1 MPDRSAETA
10 AAWIADHPEIE
21 LVSRDR
27 GGDYASAA
35 KTSAPQAV
43 QCADRFH
50 VLKNLGEALE
60 GLLARHLAAR
70 RRAQAEKPLAPTLAE
85 VPTKQPPRR
94 HRKAAEL
101 SQAKREERLATYE
114 QVVAL
119 RKQGF
124 SQTAIASQV
133 GIGHATVLRWL
144 AHDAFP
150 EHQPPLRKTGVDVHL
165 PFLRQRWE
173 AGC

>member
-1 MPDRSAETA
+1 
-10 AAWIADHPEIE
+10 
-21 LVSRDR
+21 LSRDR

-35 KTSAPQAV
+35 KTAAPQAI

-70 RRAQAEKPLAPTLAE
+70 CRGQTEKLQVPTLSE
-85 VPTKQPPRR
+85 VQAKQPSRL

-101 SQAKREERLATYE
+101 SQAKREERLAKYE
-114 QVVAL
+114 HVVAL

-124 SQTAIASQV
+124 SQTAIGEQV
-133 GIGHATVLRWL
+133 GIGHMTVSRWL
-144 AHDAFP
+144 AHGAFP
-150 EHQPPLRKTGVDVHL
+150 QYQSPLRKTGVDVHL
-165 PFLRQRWE
+165 P
-173 AGC
+173 